1 LWCVTERFR
10 DGAFCES
17 KRVFYVEY
25 SYQNGNV
32 YLKGNWSDLMEIK
45 YELVSSFG
53 GVQLLTL
60 GGKATGYRIE
70 HNRTLDS
77 FQVSGG
83 GKTRFTRRR
92 SQATKLVVKMFEKA
106 VRGN

>member
-1 LWCVTERFR
+1 
-10 DGAFCES
+10 
-17 KRVFYVEY
+17 
-25 SYQNGNV
+25 
-32 YLKGNWSDLMEIK
+32 MEIK

-70 HNRTLDS
+70 HNRTLDN
-77 FQVSGG
+77 FEVSGG
-83 GKTRFTRRR
+83 GKTRFVRRR

-106 VRGN
+106 VRGH